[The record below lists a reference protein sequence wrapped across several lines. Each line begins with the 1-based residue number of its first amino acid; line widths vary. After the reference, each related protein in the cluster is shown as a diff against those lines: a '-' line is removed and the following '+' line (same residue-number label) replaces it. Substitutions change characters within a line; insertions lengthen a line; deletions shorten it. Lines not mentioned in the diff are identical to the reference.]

1 MTHIHLIGIGG
12 SGLSAIARVLR
23 ESGYE
28 VSGSD
33 RVLSPLAQELML
45 AGVNVTVG
53 HAPENIRGADLVVRS
68 SAIPDNNPEV
78 QAARAAG
85 IPVLKRSEF
94 LGQLMSDQSG
104 IAIAGTH
111 GKTTTTAMTAWVFS
125 QLGMDPSY
133 IIGGVSKDLGQNAH
147 AGKGAFF
154 VIEADEYDHMFL
166 GLLPDLIVLTT
177 LEYDHPDCFP
187 TLEDY
192 RQAFVDFIG
201 HLKPDGA
208 LLANLEDE
216 GTQAVLAQLPSQP
229 ALWTYGTLPAAHY
242 RAVAVETNA
251 DGGASF
257 TALFQPSGGEAQ
269 TLGRVQ
275 LQVPGRHNLYNA
287 LAALGTAHRMG
298 LDPQKAAQAL
308 SRFSGTGRRFDLQGE
323 VDGIAIIDDYA
334 HHPTEIRATLAAARD
349 RYPQQCL
356 WAVWQPH
363 TFTRTLSL
371 LPEFCQSFQNA
382 DRVVVTQ
389 VYGAREHSNSFS
401 AAEIV
406 ERIPGQKAIYVPDLQ
421 QATAYLLAQLKSGDV
436 LLVLSAGDADQIS
449 AGVLAGLKKKVEQ
462 IDGLNRA

>member
-216 GTQAVLAQLPSQP
+216 GSQAVLAQLPSQP
-229 ALWTYGTLPAAHY
+229 VLWTYGTLPAAHY
-242 RAVAVETNA
+242 RAVAVVTNA
-251 DGGASF
+251 DAAPASRPLQPFRREASNVGAG
-257 TALFQPSGGEAQ
+257 TI
-269 TLGRVQ
+269 
-275 LQVPGRHNLYNA
+275 QVTGRHNLYNA
-287 LAALGTAHRMG
+287 LLRWAPQRMG

-371 LPEFCQSFQNA
+371 LPEFCQSFQT
-382 DRVVVTQ
+382 R
-389 VYGAREHSNSFS
+389 R
-401 AAEIV
+401 
-406 ERIPGQKAIYVPDLQ
+406 L
-421 QATAYLLAQLKSGDV
+421 
-436 LLVLSAGDADQIS
+436 
-449 AGVLAGLKKKVEQ
+449 
-462 IDGLNRA
+462 